1 MVTMRDLPKQF
12 LDLEL
17 VGIPVVTWLTGAA
30 AGAVAWVAITF
41 GRRVLVR
48 RLAEVAARTDTVIDD
63 AIVEILRRTRG
74 WYLVAIALSV
84 ALAIVP
90 LPARAASGARHAL
103 LLATL
108 WQVGLWSNALW
119 RLWLSR
125 TLETRGNS
133 GRTAIEA
140 ASLAGRVGVWIVLV
154 LVALDNVG
162 INISALVTGLGVTGI
177 AVALAVQN
185 VLGDVLASLSIVLD
199 KPFEV
204 GDAIAVDAFEGT
216 VEHIGLKTTRVRAL
230 DGEQIVFANAELLKA
245 RIRNLQRRTER
256 RVLFVHTLDPAAT
269 PDALA
274 ALPTRIREAIEGVGG
289 LRFERAGLR
298 APTPE
303 GLEFETV
310 YWVPSADF
318 PLHATAR
325 DAVLRGIQAA
335 LHELQIP
342 LITTDATSARRIA
355 GRLTTPRT

>member
-12 LDLEL
+12 LDLNL
-17 VGIPVVTWLTGAA
+17 AGIPVVTWLTGAA
-30 AGAVAWVAITF
+30 AGAAAWLVLSF
-41 GRRVLVR
+41 GRRALVR
-48 RLAEVAARTDTVIDD
+48 RLAAVAERTDTVIDD
-63 AIVEILRRTRG
+63 AVVEVLRRTRG
-74 WYLVAIALSV
+74 WYLVVVAASV
-84 ALAIVP
+84 ALAPIP
-90 LPARAASGARHAL
+90 LPARASSVVRHTL
-103 LLATL
+103 LLLTL

-119 RLWLSR
+119 RLWLTR

-140 ASLAGRVGVWIVLV
+140 ASLAGRAGIWLVLV
-154 LVALDNVG
+154 LVALDNIGV
-162 INISALVTGLGVTGI
+162 NISALVTGLGVTGI

-256 RVLFVHTLDPAAT
+256 RVVFVHSLDPATT
-269 PDALA
+269 PDALG
-274 ALPTRIREAIEGVGG
+274 ALPTRIREAIEAVGG

-335 LHELQIP
+335 LHDLQIP

-355 GRLTTPRT
+355 TRLSTPRS

>member
-1 MVTMRDLPKQF
+1 MRDLPQQF

-17 VGIPVVTWLTGAA
+17 VGIPVGTWLTGAA
-30 AGAVAWVAITF
+30 AGAAAWVALSF
-41 GRRVLVR
+41 GRRALVQ
-48 RLAEVAARTDTVIDD
+48 RLDAVAARTETVIDD

-74 WYLVAIALSV
+74 WYLVVVAASIAL
-84 ALAIVP
+84 ALVP
-90 LPARAASGARHAL
+90 LPTRAASAVRHGL
-103 LLATL
+103 LLLTL
-108 WQVGLWSNALW
+108 WQIGLWSNALW
-119 RLWLSR
+119 RLWLAR
-125 TLETRGNS
+125 TLDTRGNS

-140 ASLAGRVGVWIVLV
+140 ASLAGRIGVWMVLV

-274 ALPTRIREAIEGVGG
+274 ALPTRIRDTIESVGG

-325 DAVLRGIQAA
+325 DAVLRGIQAV
-335 LHELQIP
+335 LHDLHIP

-355 GRLTTPRT
+355 TRLTTPRG